1 MHPFMMSSTSE
12 DSDELPT
19 SVRGAPPELR
29 RVIRKRQ
36 NSESAKRCR
45 QRKKLESARASQE
58 LTMHANHLA
67 RLELIVQDLARR
79 VDATATVVAQLAGH
93 FSPNMKHETRELF
106 HNTSHS
112 PLPNNHS
119 LPPPPPLPNRASPPD
134 FNQMKMYDEV
144 AAIVA

>member
-1 MHPFMMSSTSE
+1 MQPLWMSATSE

-58 LTMHANHLA
+58 LAMHATHLA
-67 RLELIVQDLARR
+67 RLEHIVQDLARR
-79 VDATATVVAQLAGH
+79 VDATASVVAQLANQLNPTQQMPP
-93 FSPNMKHETRELF
+93 SL
-106 HNTSHS
+106 
-112 PLPNNHS
+112 PLPQQRPTS
-119 LPPPPPLPNRASPPD
+119 D
-134 FNQMKMYDEV
+134 VQQMRLYDEV